1 MCVPSIHPLYQTVYI
16 LYMLMPVPTFDVTAH
31 YRSAQQWVAKS
42 VWCMAPYLV
51 LQGVLSFC
59 GHKRGYVYCTLQR
72 SLTRLV
78 ASSYGP
84 APSCCFCIAHLVVI
98 RLVCFCCSWLPLRS
112 PPALHRAI
120 SGSYRRVR
128 DAILISVLVY
138 ELEPLWTFSGLPT
151 PRFSSWCL

>member
-1 MCVPSIHPLYQTVYI
+1 
-16 LYMLMPVPTFDVTAH
+16 
-31 YRSAQQWVAKS
+31 
-42 VWCMAPYLV
+42 MAPYLV

-151 PRFSSWCL
+151 PRFSFVMTLMLIPNFQIHCCWFRSGSGSLSDRRLQVRYRSCCLT